1 MPLGISRLLARGR
14 TVPWTRLYFIGEW
27 AYRKGK
33 AAHGGLTESERGELG
48 RLLKK
53 SKGRRKNLTERE
65 RERLQWL
72 AQKALEAARSA

>member
-1 MPLGISRLLARGR
+1 MPGGISRLVARGR
-14 TVPWTRLYFIGEW
+14 TLPWTRLYFVGEW

-53 SKGRRKNLTERE
+53 SKGRRRNLTDGERD
-65 RERLQWL
+65 RLQQL
-72 AQKALEAARSA
+72 AQKAFEAARRA